1 MTQLCLDD
9 SLSTCLKEETA
20 CFLAKVGLPVCFADL
35 NMDKIS
41 AERLKEWAKN
51 NTGEGSFV
59 HNHNFKVGAGDL
71 YDAMLA
77 ADALGKKVKAC
88 LGK

>member
-1 MTQLCLDD
+1 
-9 SLSTCLKEETA
+9 
-20 CFLAKVGLPVCFADL
+20 
-35 NMDKIS
+35 MDKIS

-59 HNHNFKVGAGDL
+59 HNHNFKVSAGDL

-77 ADALGKKVKAC
+77 ADALGKRVKAS